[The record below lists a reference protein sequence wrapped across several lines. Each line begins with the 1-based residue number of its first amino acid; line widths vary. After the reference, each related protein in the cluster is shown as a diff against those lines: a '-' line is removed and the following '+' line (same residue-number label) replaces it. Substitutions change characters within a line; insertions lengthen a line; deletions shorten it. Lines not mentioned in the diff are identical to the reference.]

1 LVGQFLPNFEVVYL
15 QNFYFLFFY
24 FTNNL
29 QDASNRKDENGVR
42 GRKRKSVAPGI
53 HQRNQ
58 QENQPEKEQQKKRR
72 TDAPQEEVEQWKAV
86 TQETGWDE
94 PACLSH
100 KLTFPKRCDA
110 TKKLDVLA
118 THLKRLRAVGWSL
131 YQEKCDYEAEIGKV
145 RHQLAIERE
154 ARASDDKTAKEAQH
168 AASQRLSDLE
178 NTIDDAEQKIKR
190 LNCELEAANALA
202 QETDRALKEA
212 EVERQQALGQV
223 AAQKITIDGLT
234 QRLTTAEQSV
244 SESQRYNAQLQDYN
258 TKVHADLAAA
268 NDQLDAARQEKAFL
282 AEETAVL
289 RGKVTA
295 LGDSLSALQSISDGA
310 EAARLAATEELARL
324 RAALAAETANKDNLV
339 DELRRVRTENDD
351 LRQQVDRFR
360 AATGKELAALEAE
373 REASAVLASRTEA
386 QAAALGALQDQ
397 LALVKEQKMAAE
409 ARVDVLT
416 SENRTLNA
424 KLAEFESLYASAEQR
439 LRDAEVLRRRLHNTI
454 LELKGNVR
462 VFCRIR
468 PRLSCP
474 SAVVDSSSEA
484 VTDIRDG
491 DLVGRGVKIVMNN
504 QKTMQFTYDRVFNC
518 SSTQEEVFEEVSALV
533 QSALDGYHVCIF
545 AYGQTNSGKTYTMLG
560 GGTHPEQA
568 GIIPRALKQLFVKAQ
583 GAAAQ
588 GWTYEMHAAMLEIYN
603 EEIRDLV
610 GNGPPPGKKHT
621 ILNGPGEGVGE
632 KANEKSYGMVTY
644 LEWVPVKDVTS
655 VDLLL
660 RKATAHRAVG
670 ATACNEQ
677 SSRSH
682 MVFMLQ
688 VQGVNEAT
696 GQRSSGAL
704 NLVDLAGS
712 ERIGKSEVA
721 GARLKETQAINKSL
735 SALGDVIAALG
746 QRESHVPYRNSKL
759 THLLQRSLG
768 GAGKAL
774 MLCTV
779 SPTEENAAETLC
791 TLRFAAKVNA
801 TEIGTARRNVTY

>member
-1 LVGQFLPNFEVVYL
+1 M
-15 QNFYFLFFY
+15 
-24 FTNNL
+24 
-29 QDASNRKDENGVR
+29 SNTRDENGAR
-42 GRKRKSVAPGI
+42 GRKRKSVAPNV
-53 HQRNQ
+53 QQNQ
-58 QENQPEKEQQKKRR
+58 KPKQPEVEQQRDKRNK
-72 TDAPQEEVEQWKAV
+72 TDAPVEEVDQWKAV
-86 TQETGWDE
+86 AQETGWDE
-94 PACLSH
+94 PTCLSH

-131 YQEKCDYEAEIGKV
+131 YQEKSAYEAEMQQL
-145 RHQLAIERE
+145 RHQLSIEQEERS
-154 ARASDDKTAKEAQH
+154 SDAKLAEEEQQ
-168 AASQRLSDLE
+168 AASKRLSDLQ
-178 NTIDDAEQKIKR
+178 NNLDDAEQKIIG
-190 LNCELEAANALA
+190 LNCELESANALL
-202 QETDRALKEA
+202 QEMEGLLKDSEH
-212 EVERQQALGQV
+212 ERQQALSQV
-223 AAQKITIDGLT
+223 AAQQVTIDGLA

-244 SESQRYNAQLQDYN
+244 TESQRYNAQLQDYN

-268 NDQLDAARQEKAFL
+268 NDLLDAARQEKAFL

-310 EAARLAATEELARL
+310 EAARLAVTEELARL
-324 RAALAAETANKDNLV
+324 KAALAAETANRDSLVEDLARIRADN
-339 DELRRVRTENDD
+339 DE

-373 REASAVLASRTEA
+373 REATAALASRTEA

-397 LALVKEQKMAAE
+397 LALVKEQKLAAE

-416 SENRTLNA
+416 SENRSLNA
-424 KLAEFESLYASAEQR
+424 RLAEFESLYASAEQR
-439 LRDAEVLRRRLHNTI
+439 LRDAEALRRRLHNTI

-468 PRLSCP
+468 PRLSTGP
-474 SAVVDSSSEA
+474 EA
-484 VTDIRDG
+484 VTEIKDG
-491 DLVGRGVKIVMNN
+491 ELMGRGVSIVTN
-504 QKTMQFTYDRVFNC
+504 QKTMQFTYDRVFGPA
-518 SSTQEEVFEEVSALV
+518 SRQEEVFEEVSALV

-560 GGTHPEQA
+560 GPAPEQA
-568 GIIPRALKQLFVKAQ
+568 GIIPRALKQLFVEAQ

-588 GWTYEMHAAMLEIYN
+588 GWTYEMQVAMLEIYN

-621 ILNGPGEGVGE
+621 IINGPTEGVTD
-632 KANEKSYGMVTY
+632 KAGDKTGEKSYGVVTY
-644 LEWVPVKDVTS
+644 LEWVPVEGVAE
-655 VDLLL
+655 VDALL
-660 RKATAHRAVG
+660 RRSTGHRAVG

-688 VQGVNEAT
+688 VQGSNEVT
-696 GQRSSGAL
+696 GQRTSGAL

-774 MLCTV
+774 MLCNV

-801 TEIGTARRNVTY
+801 TEIGTARRNITY

>member
-1 LVGQFLPNFEVVYL
+1 M
-15 QNFYFLFFY
+15 
-24 FTNNL
+24 
-29 QDASNRKDENGVR
+29 
-42 GRKRKSVAPGI
+42 
-53 HQRNQ
+53 
-58 QENQPEKEQQKKRR
+58 
-72 TDAPQEEVEQWKAV
+72 

-131 YQEKCDYEAEIGKV
+131 YQENCDYEAEIDKV
-145 RHQLAIERE
+145 RHQLAIEKE
-154 ARASDDKTAKEAQH
+154 ARASDDKTAKEAQQ

-178 NTIDDAEQKIKR
+178 NTLDDAEQKIKR

-202 QETDRALKEA
+202 QETDEALKEA
-212 EVERQQALGQV
+212 ELERQQALSQV
-223 AAQKITIDGLT
+223 AAQHSTIDGLT
-234 QRLTTAEQSV
+234 QRLATAEQSV

-339 DELRRVRTENDD
+339 EDLGRIRTENDD

-409 ARVDVLT
+409 ARVDVLS

-468 PRLSCP
+468 PRTQSSPC
-474 SAVVDSSSEA
+474 AVADSSSEA

-533 QSALDGYHVCIF
+533 QSALDGYHVCVF

-560 GGTHPEQA
+560 GGTPEQA
-568 GIIPRALKQLFVKAQ
+568 GIIPRALKQLFVAAK

-621 ILNGPGEGVGE
+621 ILNGPAEGGGE
-632 KANEKSYGMVTY
+632 KANESSYGMVTY
-644 LEWVPVKDVTS
+644 LEWVPVQDVNS

-660 RKATAHRAVG
+660 RRATAHRAVG

-688 VQGVNEAT
+688 VHGVNEAT